1 MTDEAVRT
9 LREAEKLTPE
19 QVRTHE
25 LVREM
30 VRDLLRSGRRQP
42 DKALRALARRIG
54 VIP

>member
-1 MTDEAVRT
+1 MRT
-9 LREAEKLTPE
+9 LREAERLTPE
-19 QVRTHE
+19 QVRTNE

-42 DKALRALARRIG
+42 DKTLRELARRLG